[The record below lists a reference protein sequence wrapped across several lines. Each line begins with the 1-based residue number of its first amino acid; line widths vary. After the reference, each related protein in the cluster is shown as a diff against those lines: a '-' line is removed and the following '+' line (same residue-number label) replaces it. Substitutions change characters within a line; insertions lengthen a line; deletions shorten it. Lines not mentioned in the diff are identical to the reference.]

1 METTTTTETTLDDDD
16 DDDALLFGGG
26 GGSDGSS
33 HLMRFAAC
41 NRLVVLEKIVPL
53 LGERRSRYLDGEE
66 VVHFNASNFAAC
78 SKACRRLVVD
88 GKRRRLTRAEVKSI
102 ADAEYLRV
110 AIEQRGLPL
119 EAETFFQ
126 IVAGVT
132 PQQCARN
139 DGAMEVLRVL
149 REEYRC
155 PFDDWSTQAAASDES
170 KLSLLRW
177 LVTMGCPVKKD
188 AMIVASRHKSIEA
201 VSFLLKTEDGKDLL
215 DERCTENAAYMG
227 NLEML
232 VYLKSVGCPWSEQTS
247 FRAAYKGHSDVFWWL
262 HRNDCPIDYVECRRI
277 AKQFGYLDIV
287 EGLDNYATEFMEK
300 YLAIGTA
307 TGSRVARVLA
317 ARSIERATE
326 LPAEERII
334 YHLRMI
340 KVIKGH
346 QESRKSIT

>member
-1 METTTTTETTLDDDD
+1 METLDEEEEEEEEEE
-16 DDDALLFGGG
+16 AFGGG
-26 GGSDGSS
+26 GSS

-53 LGERRSRYLDGEE
+53 LGERTSRYLDGEE

-88 GKRRRLTRAEVKSI
+88 GKRRRLTRAEVKGI
-102 ADAEYLRV
+102 ADAEYLRI

-126 IVAGVT
+126 IVAGFT
-132 PQQCARN
+132 PQCARN
-139 DGAMEVLRVL
+139 TSAMEVLRVL

-201 VSFLLKTEDGKDLL
+201 VSFLLKTEGGKDLL

-307 TGSRVARVLA
+307 TGSRIARVLA
-317 ARSIERATE
+317 KARSIERATE

-334 YHLRMI
+334 YHLTMI

-346 QESRKSIT
+346 HELRKSIT

>member
-1 METTTTTETTLDDDD
+1 MMETRDVNDDDE
-16 DDDALLFGGG
+16 DAFGG
-26 GGSDGSS
+26 S
-33 HLMRFAAC
+33 HLMRFADG

-53 LGERRSRYLDGEE
+53 LGERTSRYLDGEE

-88 GKRRRLTRAEVKSI
+88 GKRRRLTRAEVKCI
-102 ADAEYLRV
+102 ADAEYLRI

-126 IVAGVT
+126 IVAGFT
-132 PQQCARN
+132 PQCARN
-139 DGAMEVLRVL
+139 DAMEVLRVL

-188 AMIVASRHKSIEA
+188 AMIVASRHKSIET
-201 VSFLLKTEDGKDLL
+201 VSFLLKTEGGKDLL

-232 VYLKSVGCPWSEQTS
+232 MYLKSVGCPWSEQTS

-307 TGSRVARVLA
+307 TGSRIARVLA
-317 ARSIERATE
+317 KARSIERATE

-334 YHLRMI
+334 YHLTMI

-346 QESRKSIT
+346 HELRKSIT